1 MCATAYLSIV
11 IVIMKEL
18 YHLTTEGELADVGR
32 FPFIYHYRTGW
43 YGCDIRLPSRTTNRR
58 RTGRDAC
65 TYAYFASQGET
76 PDDVTNAIARLEW
89 HLCDAGTT
97 HSACW
102 M

>member
-32 FPFIYHYRTGW
+32 FPFIYHYRTGG
-43 YGCDIRLPSRTTNRR
+43 YGCDIRLPSRTTNLR

-65 TYAYFASQGET
+65 PYAYCSIQGEI
-76 PDDVTNAIARLEW
+76 PVDVPNPISGLER
-89 HLCDAGTT
+89 HLYPAATT
-97 HSACW
+97 DRASW
-102 M
+102 L